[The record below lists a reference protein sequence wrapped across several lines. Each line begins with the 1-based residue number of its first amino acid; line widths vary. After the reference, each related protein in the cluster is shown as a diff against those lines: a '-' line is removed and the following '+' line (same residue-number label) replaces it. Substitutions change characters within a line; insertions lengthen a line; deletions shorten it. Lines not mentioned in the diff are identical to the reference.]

1 MLLPGVTGSGESLAV
16 TPRSASGVTYAVFS
30 VSPLSLLLV
39 SLPVALIPKNVLSVP
54 SLRPR
59 IVGLART
66 TTRICAGSP
75 FAYAGFVHVDCVA
88 PPVIG
93 RGGLVQ
99 PAAMVIVWKR
109 YEPLLNT
116 LNV

>member
-39 SLPVALIPKNVLSVP
+39 SLPVALIPKNVLTVP

-59 IVGLART
+59 IVGSART
-66 TTRICAGSP
+66 TTRNCAVSP
-75 FAYAGFVHVDCVA
+75 FAYAGFVHVNCGA
-88 PPVIG
+88 PPVLG
-93 RGGLVQ
+93 SDGQLQ
-99 PAAMVIVWKR
+99 PAGMVIDW
-109 YEPLLNT
+109 
-116 LNV
+116 